1 MSFKIECLKEKDV
14 EESAKA
20 ILQYLQTIG
29 GKLPPPFQDSKSIGR
44 MIFGP
49 HAITL
54 IARKNEKIVGII
66 SGIIVRQTVGESGIV
81 SPEPRIELMIT
92 DAESAKERLDSML
105 VSKFLEQVKDQLP
118 NASGVSTVMPIPI
131 PDAYLSNGFTFAGFM
146 KGAFQGR
153 EAFSLILRKIL
164 NRSSTPVM

>member
-20 ILQYLQTIG
+20 ILQYLQVIG
-29 GKLPPPFQDSKSIGR
+29 GKLPPPFQDSKTIGR

-54 IARKNEKIVGII
+54 IARKEEKIAGII
-66 SGIIVRQTVGESGIV
+66 SGFLVQQTVGEIT
-81 SPEPRIELMIT
+81 SPQVRIELMIT

-105 VSKFLEQVKDQLP
+105 VSRFLQQVKDQFS
-118 NASGVSTVMPIPI
+118 NVSAVDTVMPVPI
-131 PDAYLSNGFTFAGFM
+131 PDVYFSNGFAFAGFM
-146 KGAFQGR
+146 KGVFQGR
-153 EAFSLILRKIL
+153 EAFSLILRKTL
-164 NRSSTPVM
+164 SRSATPVT

>member
-20 ILQYLQTIG
+20 ILQYLQVIG
-29 GKLPPPFQDSKSIGR
+29 GKLPPPFQDSKTIGR

-54 IARKNEKIVGII
+54 IARKEEKIAGII
-66 SGIIVRQTVGESGIV
+66 SGFLVQQTVGEIT
-81 SPEPRIELMIT
+81 SPQARIELMIT

-105 VSKFLEQVKDQLP
+105 VSRFLQQVKDQFP
-118 NASGVSTVMPIPI
+118 NVSAVDTVMPVPI
-131 PDAYLSNGFTFAGFM
+131 PDVYFSNGFAFAGLM
-146 KGAFQGR
+146 KGVFQGR
-153 EAFSLILRKIL
+153 EAFSLILRKTL
-164 NRSSTPVM
+164 SRSATPVT

>member
-20 ILQYLQTIG
+20 ILQYLQVIG
-29 GKLPPPFQDSKSIGR
+29 GKLPPPFQDSKTIGR

-54 IARKNEKIVGII
+54 IARKEEKIVGII
-66 SGIIVRQTVGESGIV
+66 SGFLVQQTVGEIT
-81 SPEPRIELMIT
+81 SPQARIELMIT

-105 VSKFLEQVKDQLP
+105 VSRFLQQVKDQFP
-118 NASGVSTVMPIPI
+118 NVSAVDTVMPVPI
-131 PDAYLSNGFTFAGFM
+131 PDVYFSNGFVFAGLM
-146 KGAFQGR
+146 KGVFQGR
-153 EAFSLILRKIL
+153 EAFSLILRKTL
-164 NRSSTPVM
+164 SRSATPVT

>member
-20 ILQYLQTIG
+20 ILQYLQVIG
-29 GKLPPPFQDSKSIGR
+29 GKLPPPFQDSKTIGR

-54 IARKNEKIVGII
+54 IARKEEKIAGII
-66 SGIIVRQTVGESGIV
+66 SGFLVQQTVGEIT
-81 SPEPRIELMIT
+81 SPQARIELMIT

-105 VSKFLEQVKDQLP
+105 VSRFLQQVKDQFP
-118 NASGVSTVMPIPI
+118 NVSAVDTVMPVPI
-131 PDAYLSNGFTFAGFM
+131 PDVYFSNGFVFAGLM
-146 KGAFQGR
+146 KGVFQGR
-153 EAFSLILRKIL
+153 EAFSLILRKTL
-164 NRSSTPVM
+164 SRSATPVT

>member
-20 ILQYLQTIG
+20 ILQYLQVIG
-29 GKLPPPFQDSKSIGR
+29 GKLPPPFQDSKTIGR

-54 IARKNEKIVGII
+54 IARKEEKIVGII
-66 SGIIVRQTVGESGIV
+66 SGFLVQQTVGEIT
-81 SPEPRIELMIT
+81 SPQARIELMIT

-105 VSKFLEQVKDQLP
+105 VSRFLQQVKDQFP
-118 NASGVSTVMPIPI
+118 NVSAVDTVMPVPI
-131 PDAYLSNGFTFAGFM
+131 PDVYFSNGFAFAGLM
-146 KGAFQGR
+146 KGVFQGR
-153 EAFSLILRKIL
+153 EAFSLILRKTL
-164 NRSSTPVM
+164 SRSATPVT

>member
-20 ILQYLQTIG
+20 ILQYLQVVG
-29 GKLPPPFQDSKSIGR
+29 GKLPAPFQDIKTIGR

-54 IARKNEKIVGII
+54 IARKEEKIVGII
-66 SGIIVRQTVGESGIV
+66 SGFLVQQTVGGIS
-81 SPEPRIELMIT
+81 SPQVRIELMIT

-105 VSKFLEQVKDQLP
+105 VSRFLQQVKDQFP
-118 NASGVSTVMPIPI
+118 NVSAVDTVMPVPI
-131 PDAYLSNGFTFAGFM
+131 PDVYFSNGFVFAGFM
-146 KGAFQGR
+146 KGVFQGR
-153 EAFSLILRKIL
+153 EAFSLILRKTL
-164 NRSSTPVM
+164 SRSATPVT

>member
-20 ILQYLQTIG
+20 ILQYLQVIG
-29 GKLPPPFQDSKSIGR
+29 GKLPPPFQDSKTIGR

-54 IARKNEKIVGII
+54 IARREEKIVGII
-66 SGIIVRQTVGESGIV
+66 SGFLVRQTVGEIT
-81 SPEPRIELMIT
+81 SPQARIELMIT

-105 VSKFLEQVKDQLP
+105 VSRFLQQVKDQFP
-118 NASGVSTVMPIPI
+118 NVSAVDTVMPVPI
-131 PDAYLSNGFTFAGFM
+131 PDVYFSNGFVFAGLM
-146 KGAFQGR
+146 KGVFQGR
-153 EAFSLILRKIL
+153 EAFSLILRKTL
-164 NRSSTPVM
+164 SRSATPVT

>member
-20 ILQYLQTIG
+20 ILQYLQVIG
-29 GKLPPPFQDSKSIGR
+29 GKLPPPFQDSKTIGR

-54 IARKNEKIVGII
+54 IARKEEKIVGII
-66 SGIIVRQTVGESGIV
+66 SGFLVRQTVGEIT
-81 SPEPRIELMIT
+81 SPQARIELMIT

-105 VSKFLEQVKDQLP
+105 VSRFLQQVKDQFP
-118 NASGVSTVMPIPI
+118 NVSAVDTVMPVPI
-131 PDAYLSNGFTFAGFM
+131 PDVYFSNGFVFAGLM
-146 KGAFQGR
+146 KGVFQGR
-153 EAFSLILRKIL
+153 EAFSLILRKTL
-164 NRSSTPVM
+164 SRSATPVT